1 MPAPLPPDDRDP
13 PAHHPANPSP
23 DGLPFDAMAEL
34 TASLPPGVPPAIADP
49 APDPAPNGTAR
60 AIAHFQARP
69 AAELFYLAS
78 HAARYPAAVGAA
90 AVAELARR
98 GLLSEPTATPAPATS
113 SAAEAPAEVAPET
126 WAQLFGQLVKAL
138 FWPSGRYFAVPLLL
152 DLNLLIYLLMSA
164 TGVGL
169 FDPSGDQLVR
179 WGSNVSS
186 LTLHGQPWR
195 LLTSVF
201 VHAGMSHLL
210 FNAFSL
216 WLLGTMV
223 EARVGTVRTL
233 TVYLASGVAGS
244 LATLW
249 YHSGGV
255 NSAGASGAIF
265 GLYGFLLLLLIS
277 GQMVLNK
284 FDRRAMLGLVVY
296 LVLSSLL
303 SGLSGNTD
311 NAAHVGGLLAGGL
324 LAGPLALLGLRKE
337 VD

>member
-1 MPAPLPPDDRDP
+1 MPASLPPDDLGLP
-13 PAHHPANPSP
+13 VNPSAHPAP

-34 TASLPPGVPPAIADP
+34 AASLLPGEGEGEAPAADP
-49 APDPAPNGTAR
+49 ATEGTAR

-69 AAELFYLAS
+69 DAELFYLAS

-90 AVAELARR
+90 AVAELERR
-98 GLLSEPTATPAPATS
+98 GLLADSAPASAPAPQPAP
-113 SAAEAPAEVAPET
+113 EASET
-126 WAQLFGQLVKAL
+126 WAQLGWQLVKAL

-152 DLNLLIYLLMSA
+152 DLNLLVYLLMCA
-164 TGVGL
+164 TGVGI
-169 FDPSGDQLVR
+169 FDPSGDELVR

-210 FNAFSL
+210 LNAFSL
-216 WLLGTMV
+216 WLLGTLV
-223 EARVGTVRTL
+223 EARVGTVRML
-233 TVYLASGVAGS
+233 AVYLASGVAGS

-249 YHSGGV
+249 YHSAGV

-277 GQMVLNK
+277 RKMVLNK
-284 FDRRAMLGLVVY
+284 FDRRAMLGLVLY
-296 LVLSSLL
+296 LVLSSLI
-303 SGLSGNTD
+303 SGISGNTD

-324 LAGPLALLGLRKE
+324 LAGPLALAGLRKE
-337 VD
+337 DV